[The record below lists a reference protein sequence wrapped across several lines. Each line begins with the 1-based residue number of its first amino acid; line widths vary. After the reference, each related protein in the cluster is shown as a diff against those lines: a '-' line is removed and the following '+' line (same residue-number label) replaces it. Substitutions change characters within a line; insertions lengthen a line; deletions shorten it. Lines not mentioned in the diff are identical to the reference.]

1 MNTQGTTRQETEG
14 TNAVYSR
21 SPVDWT
27 RRIVLLMPGGAER
40 DGGAIG
46 SGGETLS
53 EGITEGDITDMLIG
67 RGYSPWFSLPGLAVF
82 AGGDAPQTHAFCACL
97 ALGDTIRVVAF
108 ERLVDLTSFVSQWT
122 PILDVVNTEYTS

>member
-67 RGYSPWFSLPGLAVF
+67 RGYSPWFGLPGL
-82 AGGDAPQTHAFCACL
+82 G
-97 ALGDTIRVVAF
+97 R
-108 ERLVDLTSFVSQWT
+108 W
-122 PILDVVNTEYTS
+122 